1 MTTDPVTE
9 TKHRAAACRER
20 AAQYE
25 SLAEEAKLRGD
36 NEMSASF
43 ASSAVEER
51 MNPESFDGNGRHQRP
66 RGISSP

>member
-1 MTTDPVTE
+1 MTTDPHLE
-9 TKHRAAACRER
+9 AKHRAAACRER

-25 SLAEEAKLRGD
+25 ALAAEAKQRGD

-51 MNPESFDGNGRHQRP
+51 MEAQRLEDSLKP
-66 RGISSP
+66 

>member
-25 SLAEEAKLRGD
+25 ALSAEAKERGD
-36 NEMSASF
+36 FEMSTSF
-43 ASSAVEER
+43 AASAAEGRIEAQRLEESLK
-51 MNPESFDGNGRHQRP
+51 P
-66 RGISSP
+66 